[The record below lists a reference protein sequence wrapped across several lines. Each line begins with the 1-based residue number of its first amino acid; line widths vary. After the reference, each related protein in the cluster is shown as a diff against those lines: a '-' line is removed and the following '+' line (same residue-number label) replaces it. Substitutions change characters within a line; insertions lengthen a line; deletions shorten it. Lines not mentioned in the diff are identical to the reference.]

1 MPPDVHQARA
11 TGHPGRCGWF
21 WAWAAVGFGLVLGF
35 VSIFSIGPFLL
46 PFVTLLLGAAAA
58 HRAGSLTIAAG
69 VVVATAGIAA
79 SLLVSQWAFLATPLV
94 TLAIGIAPAVPRS
107 VQGVLRMA
115 LLAAVVAACAAAA
128 LSASPAADTVLV
140 VIPLALAAFALAV
153 GGRLDAEV
161 AGAIT
166 GAGLA
171 AVLLG
176 GPPACLLLIAAG
188 LAAFPLMRAPAG
200 PQPLPR

>member
-1 MPPDVHQARA
+1 VPTDVHQARA

-21 WAWAAVGFGLVLGF
+21 WAWAGVGFGLVLGF
-35 VSIFSIGPFLL
+35 VSIFGVGPFLL
-46 PFVTLLLGAAAA
+46 PFVTLLLGAAGAR
-58 HRAGSLTIAAG
+58 RARVPVIAAG
-69 VVVATAGIAA
+69 LLVATAGIATG
-79 SLLVSQWAFLATPLV
+79 LLVWQWAFLATPLA

-107 VQGVLRMA
+107 VQGVLRA
-115 LLAAVVAACAAAA
+115 VLIAAVVAACAAAA
-128 LSASPAADTVLV
+128 VSASPAADTVLV

-153 GGRLDAEV
+153 GGRLEAEV

-188 LAAFPLMRAPAG
+188 LAAFPLMRAPTV
-200 PQPLPR
+200 PEPLPR